1 MLHYCRYS
9 LACSRVSAQVGNRQ
23 ATRSCVNRLLQQHK
37 LLRLTVYAQTLAQ
50 VFTYG
55 SFLWLLP
62 QRWCAVC
69 CAMCCAVCC
78 DAQAKTETVVR
89 ISAGKRSDEH
99 TSDSTSDPAANT
111 TSTSAAQA
119 AGTPSTAKN
128 TSSSSSAGSGSSGSS
143 SSSHQEKEPSVSE
156 RGVDRIIDSQDNEF
170 VLSAPPKDQVATLTL
185 DPLLIQDLTFL
196 FASAAVSSRGWI
208 YLLEVWYGCQ
218 VQLPTDISMQI
229 DRGVVQVELVGKQ
242 VVCCAQMQV
251 LASVSCTRTLHDQ
264 GFA

>member
-1 MLHYCRYS
+1 
-9 LACSRVSAQVGNRQ
+9 
-23 ATRSCVNRLLQQHK
+23 
-37 LLRLTVYAQTLAQ
+37 
-50 VFTYG
+50 
-55 SFLWLLP
+55 
-62 QRWCAVC
+62 
-69 CAMCCAVCC
+69 
-78 DAQAKTETVVR
+78 VVR

-111 TSTSAAQA
+111 SSTSATQA

-128 TSSSSSAGSGSSGSS
+128 TSSSSSSSSAGSGSSGSSS

-251 LASVSCTRTLHDQ
+251 LASVSCTRTLHSQ